1 MTTMFHRMRR
11 PVAGL
16 AAVAALNLG
25 VVVVVLMFSSSASA
39 QSNPACSDDAVAPT
53 GPATIS
59 AARTTSYGP
68 VLVEGSGPYAGC
80 SLYLLTSDQLHA
92 LAGAPFACSDNA
104 NALSTSDDPNPCDSD
119 LWPAL
124 LTKGAPI
131 AGPGVN
137 PRLLGTVIRTDLD
150 FLTGGS
156 SVKQVTYNGYPLYRF
171 FLDKAPGDTQGAN
184 LDDPVTSPPGVWYLV
199 DPQRGTPATGRAH
212 LQLETAPVGGT
223 GPNATVLAAT
233 MNNDFSAFPD
243 ASFPVY
249 TLSRDRSHD
258 RGKAR
263 SHEWG
268 HQSDCQGPCA
278 VYWPPLLT
286 SDRPVAGPG
295 VDQHALGFIVRPDG
309 SHQVTYNG
317 RPLYLFYK
325 DAYIGPPVDVGTQGI
340 YGAGAHTP
348 WGVFNTIPHLP

>member
-1 MTTMFHRMRR
+1 MTTMFHRLGRL
-11 PVAGL
+11 VAGHAAAASL
-16 AAVAALNLG
+16 TLGLIAVA
-25 VVVVVLMFSSSASA
+25 LMFSSSASA
-39 QSNPACSDDAVAPT
+39 QSSPCSDDVTSAPT
-53 GPATIS
+53 DPATVS
-59 AARTTSYGP
+59 AASTTSYGR
-68 VLVEGSGPYAGC
+68 VLVVGSGDYAGC

-92 LAGAPFACSDNA
+92 LNGAPFACSDNA
-104 NALSTSDDPNPCDSD
+104 NALKSPCDSD

-137 PRLLGTVIRTDLD
+137 PRLLGTVTRTDFD

-156 SVKQVTYNGYPLYRF
+156 SVKQVTYAGYPLYRF
-171 FLDKAPGDTQGAN
+171 FLDQAARDTQGAN

-199 DPQRGTPATGRAH
+199 NPRRGTPATGRAQ

-223 GPNATVLAAT
+223 GRNATVLAAT

-249 TLSRDRSHD
+249 TLSRDRGHE
-258 RGKAR
+258 RGDLRRHK
-263 SHEWG
+263 WG
-268 HQSDCQGPCA
+268 HESACQGLCA
-278 VYWPPLLT
+278 VYWPPLVT

-317 RPLYLFYK
+317 RPLYLFYN
-325 DAYIGPPVDVGTQGI
+325 DAYIGQPVGVGTQGI
-340 YGAGAHTP
+340 YGAGARTP
-348 WGVFNTIPHLP
+348 WGVFNTIPPLP